1 MTSQYIPNE
10 ITYTVRHN
18 PLKKLSI
25 YSYLPGSC
33 QSGVRITRSPAQ
45 EAQLLYILGSTGNPC
60 TCGPLSCLLG
70 ACDPRAINIIE
81 VSWEEVDL
89 NYDRPVLMI

>member
-18 PLKKLSI
+18 PLKKLSV
-25 YSYLPGSC
+25 YSYFPVSC
-33 QSGVRITRSPAQ
+33 ESGVRITRSPAQ

-60 TCGPLSCLLG
+60 TCGPLSWLLG
-70 ACDPRAINIIE
+70 ACDPRTINIIE
-81 VSWEEVDL
+81 VS
-89 NYDRPVLMI
+89 